1 MGERAAVQLTPEQ
14 VYRADDAAKLLGIGR
29 STFYTIVWFKSRKVR
44 MTDGTVGYLASDL
57 ALYQSLR
64 RGVERGV

>member
-1 MGERAAVQLTPEQ
+1 MATPAMPLTVEQ
-14 VYRADDAAKLLGIGR
+14 VYRVADAARVLGIAR

-64 RGVERGV
+64 RGL

>member
-1 MGERAAVQLTPEQ
+1 MTAPALTAEQ
-14 VYRADDAAKLLGIGR
+14 VYRAADVARLLGIAR

-44 MTDGTVGYLASDL
+44 ITDGTVGWLASDV

-64 RGVERGV
+64 RGLPDGV